1 MEKSIGR
8 RLGLC
13 SREVL
18 LAGAILLLASPA
30 AATPFPNA
38 EDWRAEESSSA
49 WIPPRHRTEPVKES
63 RTDQKPRQL
72 GRAPY
77 LCTPS
82 GFGRTATC
90 YLRADYT
97 SSR

>member
-1 MEKSIGR
+1 MEKSIGG

-13 SREVL
+13 GREVL

-30 AATPFPNA
+30 AATPLSSA
-38 EDWRAEESSSA
+38 EGWRAEESSSA
-49 WIPPRHRTEPVKES
+49 WIPPRQSPEPEKTS

-90 YLRADYT
+90 YLRADYS

>member
-1 MEKSIGR
+1 MGNFFGSCLRPCGS
-8 RLGLC
+8 G
-13 SREVL
+13 VL
-18 LAGAILLLASPA
+18 VVGAILLLASPVA
-30 AATPFPNA
+30 AKPGLNA
-38 EDWRAEESSSA
+38 DEWRAEESSSA
-49 WIPPRHRTEPVKES
+49 WIPPERNAEPVKAT
-63 RTDQKPRQL
+63 RTSEKPRRL

-90 YLRADYT
+90 YLRTEYT